1 VDSVKNVSC
10 VTAKGTKS
18 NCNLSQNMC
27 KGKIQGLERINMMEI
42 ESLGNCGNRGNN
54 RYVSGKVEPG
64 T

>member
-1 VDSVKNVSC
+1 
-10 VTAKGTKS
+10 
-18 NCNLSQNMC
+18 MC